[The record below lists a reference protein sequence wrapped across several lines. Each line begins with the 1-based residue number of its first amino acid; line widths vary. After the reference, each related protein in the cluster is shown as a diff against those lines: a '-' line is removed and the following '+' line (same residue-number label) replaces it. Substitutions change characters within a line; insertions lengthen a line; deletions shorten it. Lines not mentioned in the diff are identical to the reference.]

1 MSAASATELGHA
13 YMFATAV
20 ATRLLAESAQDG
32 AIPQAALAE
41 VIDLVRHVS
50 VQPLAAFAL
59 WFVARYAA
67 AVDPDGAA
75 QWLAHAERIM
85 VSIDSELWPES
96 ILRDECLAVLSVA
109 ERGTLLEGVAAL
121 DHASALAEAAAWL
134 ATRDSS
140 ERAPRDPVG
149 ELTFARE

>member
-1 MSAASATELGHA
+1 LSAASATELGHA

-32 AIPQAALAE
+32 
-41 VIDLVRHVS
+41 
-50 VQPLAAFAL
+50 
-59 WFVARYAA
+59 
-67 AVDPDGAA
+67 A

>member
-1 MSAASATELGHA
+1 LSAASATELGHA